1 MDLISYEQKQFDWAK
16 EYILEGSLETVQK
29 EAHTGL
35 IVYEPQNT
43 IQVGDIVVM
52 DIDGQSEKIKIVG
65 MLSDCPFYNADDVG
79 TIICSEDTFRQITGQ
94 SDYTIIDI
102 QLTRRATDNDVTA
115 IHQMI
120 GYEFIFSDERM
131 GNSSTRGTYYCFWL
145 FVYGFL
151 VLIALITILMW

>member
-1 MDLISYEQKQFDWAK
+1 
-16 EYILEGSLETVQK
+16 
-29 EAHTGL
+29 
-35 IVYEPQNT
+35 
-43 IQVGDIVVM
+43 
-52 DIDGQSEKIKIVG
+52 

-120 GYEFIFSDERM
+120 GYEFIFQTSVWEIVVH
-131 GNSSTRGTYYCFWL
+131 GEPIIAFGYLSTVF
-145 FVYGFL
+145 
-151 VLIALITILMW
+151 